1 MKMTRPRTGRATAAI
16 LALLASTAVLR
27 AEDRRLRALDG
38 ALAGVESG
46 GPAAAAPLV
55 AELERQDA
63 ARRREFAA
71 MQGRRLPAKA
81 LERLA
86 RTREAYESGQ
96 GRLLALLHQLGG
108 APTAMTA
115 LPFSILS
122 N

>member
-115 LPFSILS
+115 RPEG
-122 N
+122 